1 MTTRPTTFGGV
12 LTRNAV
18 GKALRDIRVAVAHEG
33 FAKRLKEALT
43 DQREEERGGG
53 ARLARI
59 CRVSSAAASKWL
71 SGDSLPHM
79 THAMQMAEELEV
91 CVEWLL
97 TGRGPKKPP
106 GPKTVTL
113 IETIDSLPPDS
124 QVILQKVADSF
135 AQSAQMIPW
144 DGEVERRRGGKAG
157 RG

>member
-1 MTTRPTTFGGV
+1 
-12 LTRNAV
+12 V
-18 GKALRDIRVAVAHEG
+18 GAWPILRQPMVAGPHEG

-59 CRVSSAAASKWL
+59 CGVSSAAAGKWL
-71 SGDSLPHM
+71 SGDGLPHM
-79 THAMQMAEELEV
+79 THAMEMAEELGV

-135 AQSAQMIPW
+135 VKSAQLIPW
-144 DGEVERRRGGKAG
+144 DEVTERRRRGKA
-157 RG
+157 